1 MIKNNN
7 MKKNNR
13 VIDQDNHHNVNYLK
27 EFQLSKH
34 LEENW
39 VQIRF
44 GKNYGKCFYK
54 NFWMDKNWLKQLVK
68 KEWHLLKQYQK

>member
-1 MIKNNN
+1 
-7 MKKNNR
+7 MKKNSR

-27 EFQLSKH
+27 EFQLYKH

-44 GKNYGKCFYK
+44 GKSYGKCFYK
-54 NFWMDKNWLKQLVK
+54 NFWMDKN
-68 KEWHLLKQYQK
+68 